1 MILSKLASKWIAGDF
16 EDVIK
21 RAKKASEKGIEPL
34 LDIVGEDYKK
44 ISEAYKS
51 VTDYIY
57 LLQLMEKDKIKG
69 SLSIK
74 LTQLGMVRNKEEC
87 YENLKAIINEAKKTR
102 TFIWIDMESSKYTKD
117 TIEVYLFALKIY
129 RNLGLVIQANLKR
142 SETDLK
148 LLVTKGCTIRLVKG
162 AYKED
167 ESKAYQK
174 RSEINENFE
183 KLMNILFEKSE
194 HFAIA
199 THDKKL
205 VDKAIELN
213 KKYNKDVEFQFLMG
227 VRNKLKRSL
236 ADQGYKVGEY
246 IPFGKNW
253 FPYFWRRLMERKS
266 NIFLIFRSL
275 FGG

>member
-148 LLVTKGCTIRLVKG
+148 LLVTKGCIIRLVKG

-167 ESKAYQK
+167 ESKAYQRK
-174 RSEINENFE
+174 SKINENFE

-246 IPFGKNW
+246 IPFGENW